1 MFLHDL
7 NRMTYV
13 RPRTKKCMSFL
24 MLVYD
29 VCGLPGSIGALYQY
43 STQRRLCLL
52 VELSKKKVIRP
63 YVVELFNHASVK
75 NRR

>member
-13 RPRTKKCMSFL
+13 RPCTKKWMSFL

-29 VCGLPGSIGALYQY
+29 VCGLPGSIGALYRY
-43 STQRRLCLL
+43 STPRRLCLL
-52 VELSKKKVIRP
+52 VELSKKKGDP
-63 YVVELFNHASVK
+63 PL
-75 NRR
+75 RRRAV